1 VFSSGTAGSGV
12 AGVASSVYT
21 AAASDADNDT
31 VTYTLGSAVAGF
43 TINSSTGVVSMAA
56 SVAAG
61 SHVLTVVASDGTA
74 SATQTVTVT
83 VTVTAASAPSAD
95 AGLALDRSVGQPI
108 AGAGVDYFVDGLQVG
123 STWALTLRSTPQII
137 ASGIVD
143 GSGAVRGTAV
153 IPAGLAAGWHS
164 ITMTGTDILGT
175 AVNEVLWFELNGS
188 GVVAAKQNTAPV
200 LPAAVLARTG
210 SDIGGLLTGAL
221 ALLMLGLVAVA
232 FTRRQEKGLL
242 AS

>member
-1 VFSSGTAGSGV
+1 
-12 AGVASSVYT
+12 
-21 AAASDADNDT
+21 
-31 VTYTLGSAVAGF
+31 LGSAVAGF

-74 SATQTVTVT
+74 SATQTVT